1 MTYNICLFKRIFWN
15 HVNSWKTSGRHPS
28 TKHLSSM
35 LAQWKASGLRQM
47 PKNHYAHMI
56 LYLIL
61 WVSAS
66 GFHKLPKD
74 ISLQMKTK
82 CFWNGS
88 WKLSRN
94 IFYFL
99 FLYKHWH
106 VFKNSYAKILRCLHC
121 LLFLILSTVVSAGNV
136 LDGRSSRS
144 SFPFRLKSIWRI
156 Q

>member
-1 MTYNICLFKRIFWN
+1 MTYTICLFKRIFWN

-28 TKHLSSM
+28 TKHLNSM
-35 LAQWKASGLRQM
+35 LAQWKASGSWQV
-47 PKNHYAHMI
+47 PKNRYAYTI

-74 ISLQMKTK
+74 TSLQMKTK
-82 CFWNGS
+82 CFLNGS

-106 VFKNSYAKILRCLHC
+106 VFKNSYAKILCY
-121 LLFLILSTVVSAGNV
+121 LLFLILSTVISAGNV
-136 LDGRSSRS
+136 VDGRNSRS
-144 SFPFRLKSIWRI
+144 SFPFRLKSIWQI